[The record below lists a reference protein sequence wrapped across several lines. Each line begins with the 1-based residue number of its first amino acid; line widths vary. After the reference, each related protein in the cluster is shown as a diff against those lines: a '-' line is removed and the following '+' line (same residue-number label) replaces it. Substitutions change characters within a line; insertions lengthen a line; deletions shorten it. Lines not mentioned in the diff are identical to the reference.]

1 MEALNAVGLTPISV
15 LSDRR
20 SDPRKF
26 FPISTTSSL
35 KPTNSANFI
44 TNPPNP
50 RNFHKGLVLFS
61 SVLNAG
67 FARALT
73 YEEALQQLV
82 SPRTS
87 LDSFDFDF
95 GGFVDGVVSFGVEN
109 PVVVAG
115 GAAIALVPLIVYQVF
130 VKKPKPWGVESAR
143 KAYEKLGDDG
153 NAQLLDVREPAELRQ
168 VGGPDVRGLKK
179 KPVSIV
185 YRGKDKASFLKKLS
199 LKFKEPQNT
208 TLFILDKFDGNSEL
222 VAELVTSNGF
232 KAAYAI
238 KDGAEGPRGWL
249 NSSLP
254 WIPPKKTLSLDFS
267 DLTDAIGDAIG
278 EGSDA
283 LPVTLGI
290 AAATGIGLLA
300 FTEVETLL
308 QLLGSAALLQ
318 VISKKLLFAEDRK
331 QTLQQVDEF
340 LTTKVAPKELVDE
353 IKQIGKALLPA
364 KVTSKALPAPTE
376 ASPTITEDA
385 VQKAEAVAVPT
396 PQVNSVPKAELEADS
411 LPGIPRPLSPY
422 PSYPDLKPP
431 TSPTPSQP

>member
-1 MEALNAVGLTPISV
+1 MEA
-15 LSDRR
+15 R
-20 SDPRKF
+20 
-26 FPISTTSSL
+26 
-35 KPTNSANFI
+35 
-44 TNPPNP
+44 
-50 RNFHKGLVLFS
+50 
-61 SVLNAG
+61 
-67 FARALT
+67 
-73 YEEALQQLV
+73 
-82 SPRTS
+82 
-87 LDSFDFDF
+87 
-95 GGFVDGVVSFGVEN
+95 
-109 PVVVAG
+109 
-115 GAAIALVPLIVYQVF
+115 
-130 VKKPKPWGVESAR
+130 
-143 KAYEKLGDDG
+143 
-153 NAQLLDVREPAELRQ
+153 
-168 VGGPDVRGLKK
+168 
-179 KPVSIV
+179 
-185 YRGKDKASFLKKLS
+185 
-199 LKFKEPQNT
+199 
-208 TLFILDKFDGNSEL
+208 FDGNSEL

-353 IKQIGKALLPA
+353 IKFLLLDLTSLCTLLNWEIQQIGKALLPA

-422 PSYPDLKPP
+422 PSVIPIFNHRLWLFVCVWIMDL
-431 TSPTPSQP
+431 SPMAASLP